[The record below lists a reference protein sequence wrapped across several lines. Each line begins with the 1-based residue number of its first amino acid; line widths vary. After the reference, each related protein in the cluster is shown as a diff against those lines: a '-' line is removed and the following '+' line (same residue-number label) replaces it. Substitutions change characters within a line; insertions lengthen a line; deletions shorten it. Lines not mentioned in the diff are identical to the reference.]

1 MASSLLPKAS
11 PSSQFLELARGR
23 LRDRFRSKFLDHAKV
38 TSVASNASRLDTA
51 LSTPTDQA
59 TASIPKVDIASAI
72 LADEMKPNYLED
84 ARYRIRSRYQDFF
97 LGRFSPSRH
106 FDAAHLNPPPTGWDV
121 AVPLGSNWRPTD
133 NEYVEA
139 ARMRLRARFHDKFVS
154 TKEDRVPVE
163 APVTWN
169 NITEDEFEH
178 FPTAVHEIPAA
189 LSSSWGQTHAVVITS
204 AHSPFRIM
212 HVNQPWVALCGYTMD
227 EAVGETFKSLGI
239 NRYGITERDRVE
251 EMMSRLRRGEKAAV
265 HLTNQ
270 NKEGDEF
277 TNYLRIVPVADDNT
291 GEVTRFL
298 GVLEDVTGRKSA
310 AA

>member
-1 MASSLLPKAS
+1 MMVSNLLPKAT
-11 PSSQFLELARGR
+11 SSNLFLELARGR
-23 LRDRFRSKFLDHAKV
+23 LRDRFRNKFLNNVNVA
-38 TSVASNASRLDTA
+38 SVASKLD
-51 LSTPTDQA
+51 STSSSA
-59 TASIPKVDIASAI
+59 TNPATSIPKVDIASAI
-72 LADEMKPNYLED
+72 LADEMRPNYLEE

-97 LGRFSPSRH
+97 LGRFTPSRH
-106 FDAAHLNPPPTGWDV
+106 FDVANLNPLPTGLDV

-139 ARMRLRARFHDKFVS
+139 ARMRLRARFRDKFMT
-154 TKEDRVPVE
+154 TKEDRVPAE
-163 APVTWN
+163 APRSIV
-169 NITEDEFEH
+169 EDDFDH
-178 FPTAVHEIPAA
+178 FPTTVHEIPAA
-189 LSSSWGQTHAVVITS
+189 LSSSWGQTHAVVVT
-204 AHSPFRIM
+204 AARSPFRIM
-212 HVNQPWVALCGYTMD
+212 HVNEPWVALCGYTMD

-251 EMMSRLRRGEKAAV
+251 EMMSKLHRGEKAAV
-265 HLTNQ
+265 HLTNL
-270 NKEGDEF
+270 NKDGDAF